1 MSFSMAKK
9 KAYVERTDVDK
20 IKSQW
25 TKLSGLHERE
35 EWSAAVVRAATAAEI
50 AVNLAIRAELAERG
64 VTDKD
69 VTDVMLKAANGLRG
83 KFIHL
88 LKPLAKG
95 RDRKQELEKL
105 WKVADK
111 INNSR
116 NEIVHSGLFRS
127 GKDAE
132 KIIEQCRAFVVPLV
146 RIYQAD
152 FELKAPKDRS
162 TKPNQ

>member
-1 MSFSMAKK
+1 MGKK

-50 AVNLAIRAELAERG
+50 AVNLAIKAELAERG
-64 VTDKD
+64 ITDSD

-83 KFIHL
+83 KFLHL
-88 LKPLAKG
+88 LKPLATSE
-95 RDRKQELEKL
+95 DRKKELGKL

-111 INNSR
+111 INASR

-127 GKDAE
+127 EKDAK
-132 KIIEQCRAFVVPLV
+132 KIIEQCRQFVVPLV
-146 RIYQAD
+146 KIYQAD
-152 FELKAPKDRS
+152 FELKEHKGRS
-162 TKPNQ
+162 SKPDQ